1 MSTRTVPVSTIAD
14 RAPGAHARPGPPRR
28 AGRGARTGLA
38 AAAVL
43 ALALVA
49 AVALPSRAAST
60 SSAKTLRL
68 AAVTVQATTLDLGA
82 AGPSQGDESIVTRE
96 LFLNG
101 QKVGTSHLVATVTLV
116 AGADSQ
122 SQAVATFSLPDGQL
136 SAQGLA
142 TASQTANRVA
152 AITGGTGA
160 YRQAGGQVTVT
171 RSGPTT
177 ADISLFIR
185 DLG

>member
-1 MSTRTVPVSTIAD
+1 VSTIAD
-14 RAPGAHARPGPPRR
+14 RAPGGHAHPEPPRR
-28 AGRGARTGLA
+28 EGRGARTGLA
-38 AAAVL
+38 AALVAV
-43 ALALVA
+43 ALVA

-60 SSAKTLRL
+60 SARTLRL

-82 AGPSQGDESIVTRE
+82 PGPSQGDESILTRE
-96 LFLNG
+96 LFLDG

-116 AGADSQ
+116 AGADTQ
-122 SQAVATFSLPDGQL
+122 SQAVASFSLPDGQL
-136 SAQGLA
+136 TAQGLV

-171 RSGPTT
+171 RTGPAT
-177 ADISLFIR
+177 ADVTLFTR

>member
-1 MSTRTVPVSTIAD
+1 VSTTAD

-38 AAAVL
+38 AAALL

-49 AVALPSRAAST
+49 AAALPSRAAST
-60 SSAKTLRL
+60 STPSAKSLQL
-68 AAVTVQATTLDLGA
+68 AAVTIQSTTLDLGA
-82 AGPSQGDESIVTRE
+82 AGPSQGDQSILTRE
-96 LFLNG
+96 LFLDG

-136 SAQGLA
+136 SAQGLV
-142 TASQTANRVA
+142 TASQTANRLA

-171 RSGPTT
+171 RTGPTT